1 MIKNIFAGLFPA
13 SGRNRWPNT
22 AKQSREG
29 AHIHTGFASLGMLIL
44 AVTGCSS
51 TGGTLGGLVP
61 LPKTLQGSIVDNV
74 YVAKDGAF
82 RVMSPH
88 EKGSN
93 EYTYMAIKEKYSP
106 MGDYVSFG
114 PAAFDQSI
122 YRVNF
127 TGTADAQGVAMPF
140 EVAAEKVVTAF
151 RGELE
156 KGYGTELLEKA
167 KSATKANG
175 RNVISWT
182 YVQSLPSH
190 TTIQGRAS
198 ADTLTHEVVAIDD
211 GKLIAVLW
219 VQTPASCSTC
229 EGKAKLFI
237 NSFEFAK

>member
-1 MIKNIFAGLFPA
+1 MPGGIGMLIKMFAGNEFA
-13 SGRNRWPNT
+13 R
-22 AKQSREG
+22 
-29 AHIHTGFASLGMLIL
+29 TGFAALGLFVL
-44 AVTGCSS
+44 GVAGCAS

-61 LPKTLQGSIVDNV
+61 LPKALQGSIVDNV

-93 EYTYMAIKEKYSP
+93 EYTYMAVKEKYSP

-140 EVAAEKVVTAF
+140 ETAAERVVSSF

-156 KGYGTELLEKA
+156 KGYGTELIEKE
-167 KSATKANG
+167 KGATKANG
-175 RNVISWT
+175 RNALSWT

-190 TTIQGRAS
+190 TTIQGRTA
-198 ADTLTHEVVAIDD
+198 ADTLTHKVVAIDD
-211 GKLIAVLW
+211 GNLIAVLW
-219 VQTPASCSTC
+219 VQTPTSCSTC
-229 EGKAKLFI
+229 EGKATLFV